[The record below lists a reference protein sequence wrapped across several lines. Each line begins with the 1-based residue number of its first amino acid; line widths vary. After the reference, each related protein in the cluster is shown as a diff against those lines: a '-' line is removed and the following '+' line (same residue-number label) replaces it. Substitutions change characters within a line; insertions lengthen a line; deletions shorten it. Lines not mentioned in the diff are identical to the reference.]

1 MSAAA
6 SLALGA
12 AAPHSFNRAQAASTG
27 LWVFIGV
34 CSALFGLFFAAY
46 VMRLSGVEGYPL
58 LMPWQFWLS
67 TAMLVAGS
75 LALERAAGLAKR
87 GGNWRGPWTAG
98 GALALAFVL
107 TQLWAWSALG
117 AAQVLPQG
125 NPAASFLYLLTG
137 MHGLHVLGG
146 LIAWGLVARHL
157 ANSNQA
163 DQAPQALWRIGLCA
177 RFWHFLLALWLL
189 LFATLSLLTPDLV
202 RAICG
207 TPT

>member
-1 MSAAA
+1 MSSATSLAHASAAR
-6 SLALGA
+6 S
-12 AAPHSFNRAQAASTG
+12 SFNRVHAASTG

-34 CSALFGLFFAAY
+34 VSALFGLFFAAY

-67 TAMLVAGS
+67 TALLVAGS
-75 LALERAAGLAKR
+75 WALECASGLAKR
-87 GGNWRGPWTAG
+87 GGNWRRPWTAG
-98 GALALAFVL
+98 GGLALAFVL

-117 AAQVLPQG
+117 AAHVLPQG

-146 LIAWGLVARHL
+146 LIAWGVVARHL
-157 ANSNQA
+157 ANS
-163 DQAPQALWRIGLCA
+163 DQSDPALWRIGLCA

-189 LFATLSLLTPDLV
+189 LFGTLSLLTPDLV